1 MSREMLYHA
10 TWLKY
15 HGTTV
20 GPTSEKVADGDIKN
34 LLQGAINGAEAVMNS
49 GIYSIGNTYNALFT
63 TEIWLTIRKSSGIV
77 NIQAV
82 CSVML

>member
-34 LLQGAINGAEAVMNS
+34 LLQGAINGAEVVMNS
-49 GIYSIGNTYNALFT
+49 GIYSIGNTYNALFLRT
-63 TEIWLTIRKSSGIV
+63 IWLTIRKSSV
-77 NIQAV
+77 
-82 CSVML
+82 S

>member
-1 MSREMLYHA
+1 MHWIMYVRMTQKRQVNKYVVGAYMSREMLYHA

-34 LLQGAINGAEAVMNS
+34 LLQGAI
-49 GIYSIGNTYNALFT
+49 
-63 TEIWLTIRKSSGIV
+63 
-77 NIQAV
+77 
-82 CSVML
+82 